1 MNLYYMEEALKE
13 AEKAFIK
20 GEVPI
25 GAVVVIDG
33 RIIGRGHNQKETL
46 KDPTAHAE
54 ILAIRDGTRTLGGW
68 RLEGADLYVTVEPCI
83 MCAGAIYQ
91 SRIKKVYIGAKD
103 YKGGAVCSLYN
114 VFDDDRLNHKVNYEF
129 GLMEEFCSNIMKN
142 FFKKLRSKD

>member
-1 MNLYYMEEALKE
+1 MEEALKE

-129 GLMEEFCSNIMKN
+129 GLMEEFCSNIMKK